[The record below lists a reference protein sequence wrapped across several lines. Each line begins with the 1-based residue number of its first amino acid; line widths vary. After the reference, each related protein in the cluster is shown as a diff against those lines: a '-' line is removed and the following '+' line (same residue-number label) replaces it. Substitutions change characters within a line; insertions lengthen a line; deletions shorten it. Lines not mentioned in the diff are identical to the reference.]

1 MVAANPEEPVVITTN
16 FRTNCHNILALG
28 TKENDHLHNFG
39 DKLPSDTVTSGKEKT
54 QGEYYIQ
61 YYFQNYLTT
70 ACRIV
75 SQPNLE
81 MT

>member
-54 QGEYYIQ
+54 QAVGRQMQDFSEA
-61 YYFQNYLTT
+61 L
-70 ACRIV
+70 
-75 SQPNLE
+75 
-81 MT
+81 